1 MREGKT
7 STGFE
12 FAFDEKRLND
22 MRLVDSLADVVNV
35 NVPELKRIIALSQVI
50 ERLVGPET
58 KDKLYDHIAAYSD
71 GLVPAN
77 ALEKEL
83 QEILTADTGT
93 TAKN

>member
-7 STGFE
+7 SSGFE

-22 MRLVDSLADVVNV
+22 MRLVDALADVVNV

-50 ERLVGPET
+50 ERLVGADT
-58 KDKLYDHIAAYSD
+58 KEKLYEHIASYND
-71 GLVPAN
+71 GLVPSG

-83 QEILTADTGT
+83 QEILTAEPGNT
-93 TAKN
+93 TKN